1 MKRKTAAEQVQRI
14 LSILPWIVA
23 NPGIKVDAVCDRF
36 AIDRKSLL
44 EDLDNVFYN
53 VGIYPFTPD
62 VLADVL
68 VEDDQIYVTLGDYF
82 TQPLRLNNSEA
93 LTLLTAAKASMTLGP
108 ATDSSLLAKAISKLE
123 LSLGIDTGGT
133 VDVRLPDVDASTLE
147 TINAALSEKRQIQIS
162 YYSFGRDRLGE
173 RTIDPWSL
181 GNRNG
186 HWYLRAW
193 CNNAQGERE
202 FRLDRI
208 YSATLLDGP
217 IATAPT
223 TADQRQSTNAGVR
236 TIRIVGSHEIGW
248 IARSYPVDSQHEL
261 DELRLVVEIPVS
273 TQHWLERLLLRL
285 PPDAVVTDVDTGEDL
300 SWMRSNAAK
309 RILDRYGVE

>member
-23 NPGIKVDAVCDRF
+23 NPGITVDEVCNRF

-44 EDLDNVFYN
+44 DDLDNVFYN

-68 VEDDQIYVTLGDYF
+68 VEDDRIYVTLGDYF

-93 LTLLTAAKASMTLGP
+93 LSLLTAAKASMTLSP
-108 ATDSSLLAKAISKLE
+108 ATDSSLLATAISKLE
-123 LSLGIDTGGT
+123 HSLGIDTGGAL
-133 VDVRLPDVDASTLE
+133 DVRLADVDSSTLD
-147 TINAALSEKRQIQIS
+147 TINTALSNRRQLQIS
-162 YYSFGRDRLGE
+162 YYSFGRDKLGE
-173 RTIDPWSL
+173 RIIDPWSL
-181 GNRNG
+181 ANRNG

-193 CNNAQGERE
+193 CNTAQGERE
-202 FRLDRI
+202 FRLDRV
-208 YSATLLDGP
+208 YSAILLDEP
-217 IATAPT
+217 VASEPTATDP
-223 TADQRQSTNAGVR
+223 QRTGGTGVR
-236 TIRIVGSHEIGW
+236 TVRIVGSHEVGW

-261 DELRLVVEIPVS
+261 DAETLVVEIPVS

-285 PPDAVVTDVDTGEDL
+285 PIDAVVTDVDTGEDL
-300 SWMRSNAAK
+300 SSMRSSAAK
-309 RILDRYGVE
+309 RILDRYGLE